1 MFTGAKTKYRILTR
15 IVSAIMSDDPAE
27 PPTTGRRSRRARTKV
42 IDYAK
47 EQEFSDEDLFE
58 DVVKE
63 TPAAPNTATKKK
75 KTKGGRKSKGRKST
89 SKKQQQQDDFAEN
102 PFEDEDEYE
111 YVASKPVYTEKGYD
125 PALPPIRERF
135 PFLPEYE
142 LDGSPRIDLIV
153 GRRPVDEKDDN
164 KKKSRKDDDTGDEDD
179 GFDTGDNN
187 DDEEDFGGRKRRG
200 RGGNKKRGN
209 GAKKSSANDINVV
222 EYEYLVKYKN
232 LSYLHLEWKSGA
244 DLESMNKSA
253 KTMYRRYLK
262 KIAQGQDEELEN
274 PEFDP
279 SFVVVQKVLAEEE
292 QELELEV
299 EGEELLKWEK
309 QREKEL
315 AEEDLS
321 EEERE
326 KEEER
331 RKEEEEKA
339 KEEERRKEE
348 ERLRLEKEA
357 TSAEDSKEGPDKKDG
372 EAATDKDGGDVKMET
387 TTEEKKGEFGTLFGF
402 VHLHNFT
409 TMLFVTIAIIVLTI
423 RFSLVQMMYRMTGG
437 KRI

>member
-1 MFTGAKTKYRILTR
+1 
-15 IVSAIMSDDPAE
+15 MSDDPAE
-27 PPTTGRRSRRARTKV
+27 DPTGRRSRRARTKV
-42 IDYAK
+42 VNYSK

-58 DVVKE
+58 DVAQKE
-63 TPAAPNTATKKK
+63 TPPAPTTVQKKK
-75 KTKGGRKSKGRKST
+75 KTKGTRKSKGRKSS
-89 SKKQQQQDDFAEN
+89 SKKQQQQQDNADFAD
-102 PFEDEDEYE
+102 PFEDDDEYE
-111 YVASKPVYTEKGYD
+111 YVPAKPVYSEKGYD
-125 PALPPIRERF
+125 PSLPPIRERF

-153 GRRPVDEKDDN
+153 GRRPVEESDN
-164 KKKSRKDDDTGDEDD
+164 KKEGQKANTSDDDDNDGSDTGDDVE
-179 GFDTGDNN
+179 T
-187 DDEEDFGGRKRRG
+187 ESGGPKRRG
-200 RGGNKKRGN
+200 RKKGKRNN
-209 GAKKSSANDINVV
+209 GVKKSSSNKNSIV

-232 LSYLHLEWKSGA
+232 LSYMHLEWKSGA

-262 KIAQGQDEELEN
+262 KVSQGQDEELEN

-292 QELELEV
+292 QELELEA
-299 EGEELLKWEK
+299 EGEELAKWER

-331 RKEEEEKA
+331 LNEEEKVKEEEKLN
-339 KEEERRKEE
+339 EE

-357 TSAEDSKEGPDKKDG
+357 KKAKETAVAESSDKKDG
-372 EAATDKDGGDVKMET
+372 ETEGQKDSCCGEKKES
-387 TTEEKKGEFGTLFGF
+387 TTEEKKGEFSSWCCF
-402 VHLHNFT
+402 VAKTRITIILILHPW
-409 TMLFVTIAIIVLTI
+409 
-423 RFSLVQMMYRMTGG
+423 
-437 KRI
+437 